1 MEDKL
6 LNSIKQALNELII
19 SFFNKEIT
27 DDVVLKN
34 LNKAIHYNKSF
45 STYIYEMFYIQALEL
60 DKVPKNK
67 YFLSGLFGIE
77 SDEDC
82 LIIEKYDTEGT
93 RTKVLKKLNLI
104 KTLEMY
110 KDFLIYIDQ
119 ESHTYFRQ
127 GVNDPKYKN
136 AKDKKI
142 SIEDVFN
149 SLQEELKED

>member
-27 DDVVLKN
+27 DDNVLKS

-45 STYIYEMFYIQALEL
+45 SAYIYEMFYIQALEL

-67 YFLSGLFGIE
+67 YFLSGLFGIA

-93 RTKVLKKLNLI
+93 RIKVLKKLNLV
-104 KTLEMY
+104 KTLELY
-110 KDFLIYIDQ
+110 EDFLIYIDN

-127 GVNDPKYKN
+127 GVNDPRYKK
-136 AKDKKI
+136 AKNKKPTMK
-142 SIEDVFN
+142 DVFMC
-149 SLQEELKED
+149 LQEEFK